1 MVVGDLSELNASI
14 GRISLSLE
22 QFRFGFPS
30 FLLPVVMDWG
40 MMKNPSFAATAI
52 CKFPMNLSTS
62 NGGANGPYLSVPTR
76 DSMVGDIRSP
86 IGRNPSN
93 TLIAPAAS
101 SSTGGSSGAASCGSC
116 WYALLRNRLRF
127 GVWVSVLILFT
138 DIILRF
144 SWTLRFYHK
153 LFPYGDS
160 FVLFTQ
166 FLEVV
171 RRALWNLLR
180 VEWENLKQSGQH
192 HSNGILGHGHGTKT
206 TGTKAALQSSSS
218 IQLNALNN
226 SLDGLGKLTN
236 IGKKAVGK

>member
-1 MVVGDLSELNASI
+1 MCFFVLVLLT
-14 GRISLSLE
+14 LSLHL
-22 QFRFGFPS
+22 
-30 FLLPVVMDWG
+30 FLVWFHSCLLVMDWG
-40 MMKNPSFAATAI
+40 MMKNPSVAATAI
-52 CKFPMNLSTS
+52 CKFPMNIS
-62 NGGANGPYLSVPTR
+62 NGNGVANGPYLSVPTR

-86 IGRNPSN
+86 VGRNPSN
-93 TLIAPAAS
+93 THITPAAS
-101 SSTGGSSGAASCGSC
+101 SSAGGPSGAASCGSC

-138 DIILRF
+138 DIVLRF

-153 LFPYGDS
+153 LFPSGDT
-160 FVLFTQ
+160 FVLCTQ

-192 HSNGILGHGHGTKT
+192 HSNGMLGHGTKT
-206 TGTKAALQSSSS
+206 TGTKAALQPSSS
-218 IQLNALNN
+218 IQLNVLNN
-226 SLDGLGKLTN
+226 SLDEETTSFLRAGTSHGKLTN